1 MLWVFLGG
9 LLGAPA
15 RYLVEEALG
24 DRGGFPLATFVV
36 NVVGALALGLLL
48 ESLVLAGPETPGSE
62 TTGSETTEPESGTRR
77 RVRLCLGTG
86 FLGTFTTYSSFAVQI
101 ELLAGGDRLP
111 LAAAYAAASLSAGL
125 AAVALGIWAAHG
137 LRRAGGLR

>member
-1 MLWVFLGG
+1 MLWVFFGG

-24 DRGGFPLATFVV
+24 DGGGFPLATFVV

-48 ESLVLAGPETPGSE
+48 ESLVLAGAETSM
-62 TTGSETTEPESGTRR
+62 RR
-77 RVRLCLGTG
+77 RVRLGLGTG
-86 FLGTFTTYSSFAVQI
+86 FLGAFTTYSSFAVEI
-101 ELLAGGDRLP
+101 ELLADGGRLP

-137 LRRAGGLR
+137 LRRAGGTR